1 MATAV
6 VSPMGH
12 ARITLGALVCL
23 ATFAGC
29 AAKVQ
34 QVQEV
39 GPGTYSI
46 AISHNFGGVS
56 QETAAINDAVSKA
69 GEYCHA
75 KGQKLQTILN
85 HENEGAVTFR
95 CVSDEVAPANG
106 QSAH

>member
-1 MATAV
+1 MDD
-6 VSPMGH
+6 
-12 ARITLGALVCL
+12 ARITLGIVACL

-34 QVQEV
+34 QVQEA

-75 KGQKLQTILN
+75 KGRNCKP
-85 HENEGAVTFR
+85 
-95 CVSDEVAPANG
+95 C
-106 QSAH
+106 